1 MATLFSKNEIPVPE
15 NVTSHYMSRNWTS
28 DTEPP
33 VSKTTYSTNPE
44 EGIISHHRD
53 LMDWS
58 LAHSNNRD
66 NREFLDRPLMG
77 IAIIGGFFLLISLL
91 LVVAVVVFY
100 LKRNTVFVL
109 EKSVHGG
116 MYRQGDQSVVIGQTA
131 TARDLGRHVFRSDK
145 ERSNRRCVDDV
156 FEDDEVYSDAEFTD
170 EAVQE
175 VSFQQVATPNLSCAP
190 ALGSYVLHSDHLV
203 FTNPEYRNHL
213 PSCNHRFKQ
222 SKILE
227 PQALLQEYRYSD
239 VTQVTVLPNQLPIAT
254 STSKACNEE
263 QAKIHTRQNQWTV
276 AKYQQL
282 LHSQT
287 QHCGPEQVL
296 QKRPRSRLSA
306 RPQRSPFRKPVVEPG
321 CAVDQMV
328 TKDSLLGRNLSNEQ
342 PLGKNDS
349 NTAEIHSLLDRELIM
364 SPETLDYLD
373 KNKVEA
379 NGRSSI
385 LAEEHSQED
394 EPQ

>member
-1 MATLFSKNEIPVPE
+1 MATLFSKNGIPVPE
-15 NVTSHYMSRNWTS
+15 NVTSHYMGRNWTS

-33 VSKTTYSTNPE
+33 ISKITYSASSE

-53 LMDWS
+53 SMDWS
-58 LAHSNNRD
+58 LVHPNNQD

-116 MYRQGDQSVVIGQTA
+116 LYRPGDQSVVIGQTA
-131 TARDLGRHVFRSDK
+131 TARDLGRHVFRTDK
-145 ERSNRRCVDDV
+145 ERNNRRCADDV
-156 FEDDEVYSDAEFTD
+156 YEDDEVYSDAESTD

-175 VSFQQVATPNLSCAP
+175 VSFQQVATPNLSFAP

-203 FTNPEYRNHL
+203 FTNPENRNHR
-213 PSCNHRFKQ
+213 PSCSHRFKQ
-222 SKILE
+222 SKVLE
-227 PQALLQEYRYSD
+227 PRALLQEYGYSD

-263 QAKIHTRQNQWTV
+263 QAKIHTHQNQSTA

-296 QKRPRSRLSA
+296 QKQPSLRIST
-306 RPQRSPFRKPVVEPG
+306 RPQRSPFRKPLVEPG

-328 TKDSLLGRNLSNEQ
+328 TKDSLLRRNLSNEQ

-349 NTAEIHSLLDRELIM
+349 KSPEIHSLLDRELIM
-364 SPETLDYLD
+364 NPETFDDLD

-385 LAEEHSQED
+385 LAEEHSLED